1 MLQSWLV
8 CLDGWVFG
16 SCISESSCGSL
27 YTDLQIMISL
37 SKVRSKDHILLI
49 VRTTVHIYEE
59 NVYIYIVGY
68 QTNQQQL
75 MYILIYKVTDD
86 VDVISLE
93 NKFNQKKHI
102 VTMKY
107 KCIYIY
113 IYNTKFQT
121 QTLIDII
128 IYIMF
133 NTQINMR
140 SYYI

>member
-1 MLQSWLV
+1 
-8 CLDGWVFG
+8 
-16 SCISESSCGSL
+16 
-27 YTDLQIMISL
+27 MISM

-107 KCIYIY
+107 KCIYT
-113 IYNTKFQT
+113 NTYTIQNFRHRH
-121 QTLIDII
+121 L
-128 IYIMF
+128 
-133 NTQINMR
+133 
-140 SYYI
+140 